1 MACKHK
7 AMTEHDIH
15 METLR
20 AEMDELR
27 MQLLEANETIEAIR
41 TGQVDALVVQHGNDH
56 QLYTLR
62 TADQA
67 YRVFIEKMTEGAVN
81 LNMDGI
87 VIYCNS
93 TFAGMTGHTLSEVI
107 GMPFETFISEENK
120 DYYSELFSMSLEN
133 DCKGEVLLTTGDL
146 KIPVQLSLTYLEIEE
161 GKTLSI
167 IVTDI
172 SSQKKAQAQLQ
183 ESNRHLAEINNALS
197 ESNHDLQQFASVAS
211 HDLQEPL
218 RKIHIFSNLLRDND
232 LKNLSEESKK
242 YLDKIISSAGRMK
255 MLVIDM
261 LDYSKLSAHHH
272 SFTAINLNDTVKEVL
287 EDLELIALEKDAVI
301 SMDGLPTLEANKGQM
316 RQVFQNIIYNALKFA
331 KKKEQPQISI
341 TGRRIAA
348 PEWDSKEDS
357 AGNYY
362 LISIKDNGIGFD
374 EKYAANIFALFERLN
389 SKDKYEGTGIGLA
402 ITKKIV
408 EKHHGMIKA
417 KSREGEGSDFLIILP
432 TQQ

>member
-1 MACKHK
+1 MN
-7 AMTEHDIH
+7 EHEIH
-15 METLR
+15 IEILR
-20 AEMDELR
+20 AEMEELR

-41 TGQVDALVVQHGNDH
+41 TGQVDALVVQHGDDH
-56 QLYTLR
+56 QLYALR

-81 LNMDGI
+81 LNMEGI

-93 TFAGMTGHTLSEVI
+93 TFAGMTGHTLSDVI
-107 GMPFETFISEENK
+107 GSSFEDFIAEEDK
-120 DYYSELFSMSLEN
+120 SYYRELFTICLEN
-133 DCKGEVLLTTGDL
+133 DCKGEVLLAAGGL
-146 KIPVQLSLTYLEIEE
+146 KIPVQLSLTSLEMEE
-161 GKTLSI
+161 GKTLSV

-172 SSQKKAQAQLQ
+172 TSQKKAQAQLQ
-183 ESNRHLAEINNALS
+183 ESNRHLAEINNALA

-218 RKIHIFSNLLRDND
+218 RKIHIFSNLLQDRD
-232 LKNLSEESKK
+232 LENLSPESKK
-242 YLDKIISSAGRMK
+242 YLEKIISSAGRMK

-261 LDYSKLSAHHH
+261 LDYSKLSANHH
-272 SFTAINLNDTVKEVL
+272 SFAAINLSDTVKEVL
-287 EDLELIALEKDAVI
+287 EDLELIVLEKKAVI
-301 SMDGLPTLEANKGQM
+301 SVEGLPVLDANKGQM

-331 KKKEQPQISI
+331 KKDEHPLIQI
-341 TGRRIAA
+341 TCRRIAA
-348 PEWDSKEDS
+348 PEWDSAEDPS
-357 AGNYY
+357 GSYC

-374 EKYAANIFALFERLN
+374 EKYAPNIFALFERLN

-417 KSREGEGSDFLIILP
+417 TSREGEGSDFLIILP
-432 TQQ
+432 AHQ